1 MATYH
6 LSAKVGSKGMGRA
19 HSDYIDRVGKNA
31 KKKDLE
37 HAENG
42 NLPDW
47 ANGKA
52 SAFWSAA
59 DDQEREN
66 GSVYRELEI
75 ALPRELIPAQRLEL
89 VREFISQEIG
99 EKHAYSFAIH
109 CPKAALDPAKGEQP
123 HAHIMYSERL
133 QDGIDRPKEQYFKRY
148 NSKNPEKGGL
158 KKAIPKDMVEKKQ
171 QLRDQ
176 RERWANL
183 QNQHLARHGHTA
195 TVDHRNLEAQGIERD
210 PSKHLPHL
218 GVSAISIMQKRQ
230 PSTRINMLN
239 ERHKA
244 LRTEHDKRKAP
255 PPVVEKAKEPPKMV
269 SRYDPRHPSY
279 VKVTV
284 TENKPEPQPKPNP
297 SPSQPTDS
305 ELLRALQARY
315 AILREHKSLRMANSY
330 QMEIAQK
337 KEAGIRAERKQLE
350 QRHAALGARPLM
362 FGKAE
367 WDTEKKYLDN
377 RDLSSYNEL
386 VSVTGRIKEITE
398 AADPD
403 KSIEAAIKLVRAE
416 GFTKAEIDLALDKR
430 SMEKAEIIRAQQE
443 RTVKQAKEA
452 IETQQKAAEAIKTTE
467 TVKYTAEMQKTLTER
482 LRASMEAFIQW
493 IKDKG
498 GIRKEINTEN
508 SSHSGKITA
517 MDDLHAV
524 QHLGRGTYAIH
535 RLDRL
540 DEVPKLDVS
549 ADIKYRDGRG
559 VVAVEKV
566 RDRGMSM

>member
-1 MATYH
+1 
-6 LSAKVGSKGMGRA
+6 MGRA

-47 ANGKA
+47 ANGKS

-59 DDQEREN
+59 DEYEREN

-75 ALPRELIPAQRLEL
+75 ALPRELSPEQRLDL
-89 VREFISQEIG
+89 VHEFIAQEIG
-99 EKHAYSFAIH
+99 DKHAYTFAIH
-109 CPKAALDPAKGEQP
+109 CPIAALDKAKGEQP

-133 QDGIDRPKEQYFKRY
+133 LDGIDRPKEQYFKRY
-148 NSKNPEKGGL
+148 NAKNPERGGL

-244 LRTEHDKRKAP
+244 LLAEHDKRKAP
-255 PPVVEKAKEPPKMV
+255 SPVVETNKAKEPPKMV

-284 TENKPEPQPKPNP
+284 TENKPEPPPKPAQVQH
-297 SPSQPTDS
+297 SDS

-315 AILREHKSLRMANSY
+315 AILREHKALRESNGY
-330 QMEIAQK
+330 QTEISK
-337 KEAGIRAERKQLE
+337 KEEVTIKAERKQLIE
-350 QRHAALGARPLM
+350 QNTALGTRPLM

-367 WDTEKKYLDN
+367 WDGQKKYIDDRYAATYDQLT
-377 RDLSSYNEL
+377 L
-386 VSVTGRIKEITE
+386 VKERIKEFTE

-403 KSIEAAIKLVRAE
+403 KSIETAIKLVRTT
-416 GFTKAEIDLALDKR
+416 GFTEAQIALALDKR
-430 SMEKAEIIRAQQE
+430 SMEKAEIIRAQHE
-443 RTVKQAKEA
+443 RAAMQAKQAPKMQA
-452 IETQQKAAEAIKTTE
+452 KPPEAIKTTE
-467 TVKYTAEMQKTLTER
+467 TVKSTTEMQKTLVER
-482 LRASMEAFIQW
+482 LQASMEAFIQW

-498 GIRKEINTEN
+498 GIHKEIDTEN
-508 SSHSGKITA
+508 SSHSGKITV

-535 RLDRL
+535 RLDQL

-549 ADIKYRDGRG
+549 ADIKYREGRG

-566 RDRGMSM
+566 RDLGMSM